1 MLMNSHIQSM
11 LAKKIPFK
19 LKIISKYFL
28 SNKDFYPIISKVEDK
43 IFVAIAADY
52 GNLGDIAITYAQI
65 SYLKEQFQSHKIV
78 TIYAN
83 DVYLLKRIKSFI
95 RSSDILTIIGGG
107 NMGDAYQ
114 VLEDSR
120 RYIIK
125 LFPEN
130 KIISFPQSIDFK
142 TVKSLKKSIKV
153 YSKHPNLHIFARE
166 STSYETMKE
175 SFKNNHVYL
184 APDIVLSLKNMDSK
198 AVRDGII
205 LCLRS
210 DKEQKLTK
218 QQKESL
224 IETIKQKYANV
235 KAYDTYI
242 PNLPKELG
250 QQELMKLFDAFKKT
264 GVVITDRL
272 HGMIFCAI
280 KKTPCVVLPN
290 SNHKIAGTYNEWLAD
305 LRFIIFTEETN
316 PDQILEYINKLYHDE
331 SDELNI
337 RVDLRDKFQP
347 LDDALKSEKVF
358 PKSFSRTLRNFTK
371 ETIRSL

>member
-1 MLMNSHIQSM
+1 MLIDSHLQSI
-11 LAKKIPFK
+11 LAQKIPFK
-19 LKIISKYFL
+19 LKIMSKYFL
-28 SNKDFYPIISKVEDK
+28 SDKDFYPSVAEEEEK

-65 SYLKEQFQSHKIV
+65 NYLKEQFPYHKIMA
-78 TIYAN
+78 IYAN

-166 STSYETMKE
+166 AKSYGIMKE

-184 APDIVLSLKNMDSK
+184 VPDIVLSLKNMDSK
-198 AVRDGII
+198 ALRDGII

-210 DKEQKLTK
+210 DMEQKLTK

-224 IETIKQKYANV
+224 IESIKQKYANV
-235 KAYDTYI
+235 NAYDTYI

-250 QQELMKLFDAFKKT
+250 KQELTKLLDAFKKT
-264 GVVITDRL
+264 KVVITDRL

-280 KKTPCVVLPN
+280 TKTPCVVLPN

-305 LRFIIFTEETN
+305 LKFIVFTEETN
-316 PDQILEYINKLYHDE
+316 PEQILEYINKLYHDE
-331 SDELNI
+331 SDELKKE
-337 RVDLRDKFQP
+337 VDLRDKFRP
-347 LDDALKSEKVF
+347 LDDALNSEKVF
-358 PKSFSRTLRNFTK
+358 VRSFQER
-371 ETIRSL
+371 